1 MLNFI
6 DSVHIECLRRFFIGD
21 VLMNNITLQDL
32 LNKLKEYNAEEIE
45 IVRRAYNYADNL
57 HSGQKRQSGV
67 HI

>member
-1 MLNFI
+1 
-6 DSVHIECLRRFFIGD
+6 
-21 VLMNNITLQDL
+21 MNNITLQDL